1 MEEPSAN
8 FGFLAAIDRRL
19 SRLGKQAETYAHSDP
34 EACLFKLRLMVEMMA
49 STLARVALG
58 NALPPELGVTL
69 GELERRGVLP
79 RREADSMHAIR
90 RDGNSAVH
98 GGTAPAST
106 ALRRLRDAHSLS
118 YWYTQALT
126 RKPTGPRQ
134 EFQVPEA
141 ARPHGGV
148 DPQVAAAEVL
158 EDQIEQR
165 RRRTREALMLFR
177 DEAERVEM
185 TARYRS
191 ELDGL
196 DAAAATAGE
205 SDFDAETMA
214 LIIALELEQLLEH
227 PTFGRAS
234 RDARRDA
241 EAQLNAVKQR
251 LDAQESTFREARE
264 RLTTDN
270 L

>member
-1 MEEPSAN
+1 MDEPSAN
-8 FGFLAAIDRRL
+8 FGFLEAIDRRL

-49 STLARVALG
+49 STLARVTLG
-58 NALPPELGVTL
+58 NALAPELGATL

-98 GGTAPAST
+98 GGSAPTST

-126 RKPTGPRQ
+126 RKAVGPRQ
-134 EFQVPEA
+134 DFQMPI
-141 ARPHGGV
+141 ARSGRAGV
-148 DPQVAAAEVL
+148 DPQAAAAEVL

-165 RRRTREALMLFR
+165 RQRTREALLLYR
-177 DEAERVEM
+177 DESERAAG
-185 TARYRS
+185 TARYSS
-191 ELDGL
+191 ELDAL
-196 DAAAATAGE
+196 DAVAATAGE
-205 SDFDAETMA
+205 SDIDAETMA
-214 LIIALELEQLLEH
+214 LIMALELEQLLEH

-234 RDARRDA
+234 RDARREA

-251 LDAQESTFREARE
+251 LDAQESAFREARE

-270 L
+270 Y

>member
-1 MEEPSAN
+1 MDDPSAN
-8 FGFLAAIDRRL
+8 FGFLEAIDRRL

-49 STLARVALG
+49 STLARVTLG

-98 GGTAPAST
+98 GGSAPTST

-126 RKPTGPRQ
+126 KKSAGPRQ
-134 EFQVPEA
+134 DFRMPL
-141 ARPHGGV
+141 ARTGLSDV
-148 DPQVAAAEVL
+148 DPQAAAAEVL

-165 RRRTREALMLFR
+165 RQRTREALLLYR
-177 DEAERVEM
+177 DESERAAG
-185 TARYRS
+185 TAQYVS
-191 ELDGL
+191 ELEAL
-196 DAAAATAGE
+196 DAVAATAGE
-205 SDFDAETMA
+205 SDIDAETMA
-214 LIIALELEQLLEH
+214 LIMALELEQLLEH

-234 RDARRDA
+234 RDARREA

-251 LDAQESTFREARE
+251 LDAQEAAFREARE

-270 L
+270 Y

>member
-1 MEEPSAN
+1 MQEPSPN
-8 FGFLAAIDRRL
+8 FGFLEAIDRRL
-19 SRLGKQAETYAHSDP
+19 SRLGTQAETYVHSDP

-49 STLARVALG
+49 STLARVTLG

-98 GGTAPAST
+98 GGTAPTST

-118 YWYTQALT
+118 YWYTQAIT
-126 RKPTGPRQ
+126 RKNATPRAD
-134 EFQVPEA
+134 FQMPR
-141 ARPHGGV
+141 ARAVVGGI
-148 DPQVAAAEVL
+148 DPQAAAAEAL

-165 RRRTREALMLFR
+165 RKRTREALLLFT
-177 DEAERVEM
+177 DEAERTVV

-196 DAAAATAGE
+196 DAVAATAGE
-205 SDFDAETMA
+205 SDIDAETMA
-214 LIIALELEQLLEH
+214 LIMALELEQLLEH

-234 RDARRDA
+234 RDARREA
-241 EAQLNAVKQR
+241 EVQLNAVKQR
-251 LDAQESTFREARE
+251 LDAQESAFREARE
-264 RLTTDN
+264 RLTPDN
-270 L
+270 F